1 MIRSATPSRAEREAF
16 PRVLLPLLLSLTLS
30 SAALGQ
36 QQSPAKPTAPA
47 DTKATS
53 SKTAKSQGKPDEKT
67 ADPKSTKGKTSQD
80 NTSKDKTSKDKTSKD
95 KTSKDKTSKDKT
107 SKDKTSK
114 GKEDKPGKK
123 VASLGD
129 GKPVLLENYHDWGAY
144 MAQGKEKTCYALAS
158 PKERAPS
165 TAKRDHA
172 YVFISSRPS
181 ENVRNEVSIIMG
193 FAMKDNSDAKAE
205 IGSASYELIGKGT
218 NAWIK
223 NAAKEPQ
230 FVDDLKRGS
239 KLIVKAPFSKGNV
252 STDTYSLA
260 GLSQALDR
268 VHKECQ

>member
-53 SKTAKSQGKPDEKT
+53 SKTAKSHGKPDEKT
-67 ADPKSTKGKTSQD
+67 TEPKSTKGKTSQD
-80 NTSKDKTSKDKTSKD
+80 KSSKDKTA
-95 KTSKDKTSKDKT
+95 
-107 SKDKTSK
+107 K
-114 GKEDKPGKK
+114 GKEDKAGKK

-165 TAKRDHA
+165 TAKRDQA

-193 FAMKDNSDAKAE
+193 FAIKDNSDAKAE

-230 FVDDLKRGS
+230 FVDDLKKGS
-239 KLIVKAPFSKGNV
+239 KLIVKAPFTKGNV

>member
-1 MIRSATPSRAEREAF
+1 MIRSATPSRAERVAL
-16 PRVLLPLLLSLTLS
+16 PRVLLPLLLSVTLS

-67 ADPKSTKGKTSQD
+67 TDPKGTKGKTSQD
-80 NTSKDKTSKDKTSKD
+80 KAPQDKNSQDKNSKEKASRDKASKDKTA
-95 KTSKDKTSKDKT
+95 
-107 SKDKTSK
+107 K
-114 GKEDKPGKK
+114 GKEEKAGKK

-165 TAKRDHA
+165 TAKRDQA

-230 FVDDLKRGS
+230 FVDDLKKGS
-239 KLIVKAPFSKGNV
+239 KLIVKAPFTKGNV

-268 VHKECQ
+268 VHKECP

>member
-30 SAALGQ
+30 SAALAQ

-67 ADPKSTKGKTSQD
+67 NDPKGTKGKTSQD
-80 NTSKDKTSKDKTSKD
+80 KAPQDKNSQDKNSKEKASRDKASKDKTA
-95 KTSKDKTSKDKT
+95 
-107 SKDKTSK
+107 K
-114 GKEDKPGKK
+114 GKEEKAGKK

-230 FVDDLKRGS
+230 FVDDLKKGS

>member
-1 MIRSATPSRAEREAF
+1 MIRSATPGRAEREAF

-47 DTKATS
+47 DAKTTS
-53 SKTAKSQGKPDEKT
+53 SKAAKSQGKPEDKT
-67 ADPKSTKGKTSQD
+67 TDAKGTKGKTS
-80 NTSKDKTSKDKTSKD
+80 KDKVA
-95 KTSKDKTSKDKT
+95 
-107 SKDKTSK
+107 K
-114 GKEDKPGKK
+114 GKEDKAGKK

-165 TAKRDHA
+165 TMKRDQA

-193 FAMKDNSDAKAE
+193 FAMKDNSDAKVE
-205 IGSASYELIGKGT
+205 IGNASYDLIAKGT
-218 NAWIK
+218 NAWVK
-223 NAAKEPQ
+223 NPAQETQ
-230 FVDDLKRGS
+230 FIDAMKRGS
-239 KLIVKAPFSKGNV
+239 KLTIKAASSKGNQT
-252 STDTYSLA
+252 TDSYSLA

-268 VHKECQ
+268 VQKECQ